1 MLIVQV
7 DRNPTRSW
15 RYADGSVEFYG
26 LERIDVLQFDD
37 VTLDSI
43 RVEDV
48 CIQPSRKKYS
58 EGSRELKPVGGE
70 RSYERTFNHASRRD
84 GSKPFTGAHRK
95 PPGVESIRRAR
106 FQLPHRAIDLSLSEL
121 NLHQPAAELRND
133 RKLHPVVDQLFS
145 FPPPKRRGL
154 YAARGMRSP

>member
-7 DRNPTRSW
+7 GRNPTPSW

-26 LERIDVLQFDD
+26 LERIDGLQFDD

-43 RVEDV
+43 GVEDLR
-48 CIQPSRKKYS
+48 IQPSCKKHR
-58 EGSRELKPVGGE
+58 EGSRELKPAGGE
-70 RSYERTFNHASRRD
+70 RSYERTFHHARRRD

-95 PPGVESIRRAR
+95 PPGVESMRRAGL
-106 FQLPHRAIDLSLSEL
+106 QLPHRAIDLSLSEL
-121 NLHQPAAELRND
+121 NLHQSAAELGND
-133 RKLHPVVDQLFS
+133 RKLHPVVDQRLS
-145 FPPPKRRGL
+145 FPPLKRRGL